1 MITVRGM
8 LERTVE
14 CVKMVMMTSMLFGLV
29 EEKMVSVL
37 KAYAVLM
44 EYVVEVSIKFD
55 SLLFRRCQLLECCV

>member
-37 KAYAVLM
+37 KAYAVSM
-44 EYVVEVSIKFD
+44 EYVVEVTIKID

>member
-14 CVKMVMMTSMLFGLV
+14 CVKMVMMTSMLFELV

-37 KAYAVLM
+37 KAYAVSM
-44 EYVVEVSIKFD
+44 EYVVEVTIKID